1 MKKIFLLLLIS
12 LNTFSQ
18 IGNVNGRPPYAS
30 KTIEGYNVLDYGL
43 KGDGTTDDGAILNN
57 LVDNVF
63 ASGSTVYFPP
73 TTSGYKFTT
82 SVTISDKYFHFTSN
96 QATLTIGT
104 SNIQMFNISST
115 NATNGLASRCT
126 FESLVFTATTTGGG
140 QVGIY
145 FSGNAG
151 LWTVE
156 NCTFNGFS
164 NAGVETLNSQTAST
178 TNPSSLGGTIIGCK
192 FYRNYSGVYN
202 YTSGEYVQVIGCA
215 MISNTFGIQSI
226 GGNENIQGNTI
237 SYNVIGIDIGN
248 GTNSGKCVIQG
259 NEITHNSSVSINA
272 HEIPSTQGLS
282 ITNNNI
288 IYGTLRFANVT
299 GIRVSGGMINADAY
313 TFSTTVGC
321 IFQDVLFS
329 NSLANTISTTGNT
342 PLYINCFKL
351 NGDYATDGDNFTT
364 VMPFKQ
370 SLCGSATLDF
380 GSTVAGA
387 STDLTITVTG
397 AVAGDP
403 FIVGVPAASDV
414 AGGTWSA
421 KCLSANTVTVRYAN
435 NSLVTT
441 YDPASGVF
449 QVIGFRQ

>member
-1 MKKIFLLLLIS
+1 MKKIILLLLIAFNLS
-12 LNTFSQ
+12 AQRVTPYYADMSKANGFDLTQYGIRTTNTAAQNHTAWLNILSTF
-18 IGNVNGRPPYAS
+18 
-30 KTIEGYNVLDYGL
+30 T
-43 KGDGTTDDGAILNN
+43 
-57 LVDNVF
+57 
-63 ASGSTVYFPP
+63 SGSKIHLPAGAYSFSVGA
-73 TTSGYKFTT
+73 TSP
-82 SVTISDKYFHFTSN
+82 DKYFIWTGYG
-96 QATLTIGT
+96 ATVNIGA
-104 SNIQMFNISST
+104 NNGQFLNISST
-115 NATNGLASRCT
+115 SAVNGLGSRWEISGIT
-126 FESLVFTATTTGGG
+126 FSATTTGGG
-140 QVGIY
+140 QVALY

-151 LWTVE
+151 LYRVSD
-156 NCTFNGFS
+156 CTFIGFS

-202 YTSGEYVQVIGCA
+202 YTGGEYVQVIGCA

-299 GIRVSGGMINADAY
+299 GIRVTGGMINADAY

-321 IFQDVLFS
+321 IFQGVLFS

-351 NGDYATDGDNFTT
+351 NGEQAIDADNFFITEPSAIIDLRSTTQGLLPPRMTNAQRNAIVTPAAGLIIYQTDGTKGWYGWD
-364 VMPFKQ
+364 
-370 SLCGSATLDF
+370 
-380 GSTVAGA
+380 
-387 STDLTITVTG
+387 
-397 AVAGDP
+397 
-403 FIVGVPAASDV
+403 
-414 AGGTWSA
+414 GTSWIQ
-421 KCLSANTVTVRYAN
+421 
-435 NSLVTT
+435 
-441 YDPASGVF
+441 F
-449 QVIGFRQ
+449 

>member
-1 MKKIFLLLLIS
+1 MKKIILLLLIAFNLS
-12 LNTFSQ
+12 AQKVTPYYFDATGTNLYNVKAYGLLGDGSTNDRAALNTLL
-18 IGNVNGRPPYAS
+18 N
-30 KTIEGYNVLDYGL
+30 
-43 KGDGTTDDGAILNN
+43 TTAP
-57 LVDNVF
+57 
-63 ASGSTVYFPP
+63 SGSTIFFPAG
-73 TTSGYKFTT
+73 TYSIASGI
-82 SVTISDKYFHFTSN
+82 SISDKYFHFVGS
-96 QATLTIGT
+96 QATITIGAN
-104 SNIQMFNISST
+104 NIQLLNISST
-115 NATNGLASRCT
+115 NATNGLGSRWT
-126 FESLVFTATTTGGG
+126 VSDLVFTATTTGGG
-140 QVGIY
+140 QVGLY

-164 NAGVETLNSQTAST
+164 NAGIETLNSQTAST

-202 YTSGEYVQVIGCA
+202 YTGGEYVQVIGCA

-299 GIRVSGGMINADAY
+299 GIRVTGGLINADAY

-321 IFQDVLFS
+321 IFQSVLFS
-329 NSLANTISTTGNT
+329 NSLANTISVTGNT

-380 GSTVAGA
+380 GNTVAGT

-397 AVAGDP
+397 AADGDIVSVGPINASTVANGL
-403 FIVGVPAASDV
+403 FTAWV
-414 AGGTWSA
+414 SA
-421 KCLSANTVTVRYAN
+421 ANTVTVRYSN
-435 NSLVTT
+435 NALVTA

-449 QVIGFRQ
+449 KVIVFKQ